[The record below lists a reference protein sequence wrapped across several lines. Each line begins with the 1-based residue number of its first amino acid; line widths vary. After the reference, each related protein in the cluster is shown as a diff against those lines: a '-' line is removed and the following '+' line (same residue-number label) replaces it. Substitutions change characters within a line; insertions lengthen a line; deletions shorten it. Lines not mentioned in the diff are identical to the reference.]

1 MSKFIPQLVKDVET
15 NELCMQV
22 KLGGLSA
29 TLPLPADFS
38 SWEEARKDNFYT
50 IAIEH
55 MKAGLIARRNE
66 ENRKLRREIK
76 CQN

>member
-1 MSKFIPQLVKDVET
+1 MTKFIPQLVKDADT

-38 SWEEARKDNFYT
+38 SWEEARKDAFFNM
-50 IAIEH
+50 AVAE
-55 MKAGLIARRNE
+55 MKRGLLERRNE
-66 ENRKLRREIK
+66 ESRKLRREIK